1 MELDKKPVSM
11 SMKDF
16 LVRTQAVKMMKS
28 EKTIEAVINHQFQTA
43 LQAVKEC
50 NSVEISGFGK
60 FYFNMNKALKRLAK
74 LEEKLLVFQTQLN
87 DPSLPEVKRNRCQT
101 IVASTQI
108 DIEYLK
114 TKTNE
119 LSTDLRG
126 MEEQADSSLGYEGED

>member
-16 LVRTQAVKMMKS
+16 LIRTQAVKMMKS
-28 EKTIEAVINHQFQTA
+28 EKTIEAVINHQFQNA
-43 LQAVKEC
+43 LRAVKEF

-60 FYFNMNKALKRLAK
+60 FYFNMNKAVKRLAK
-74 LEEKLLVFQTQLN
+74 LEEKLIAFQTQLN
-87 DPSLPEVKRNRCQT
+87 DPSLSDVKRNRCQT
-101 IVASTQI
+101 IIASTQI
-108 DIEYLK
+108 EIEYLK

-126 MEEQADSSLGYEGED
+126 MEEQIDSSLGYEEED